1 MGFHQAKKGWGQG
14 TPEIGNSKCDERE
27 QVGVAG
33 AVGVGGVQDA
43 GPVRTTDS
51 GFSVSNIA
59 DIYADNTVTQGCH
72 NRHLLPATLD
82 TQACCR
88 CLLPPFFIIYEIM
101 SNFLRRSSTH
111 LSWDHMLFQPSAH
124 GSLPC
129 VLPEG
134 CRRLCRATAGAHRPA
149 YCPST
154 VQWPARGRHL
164 FVLPLDTDRPPLS
177 YRKQNRQKPYFP

>member
-1 MGFHQAKKGWGQG
+1 M
-14 TPEIGNSKCDERE
+14 
-27 QVGVAG
+27 
-33 AVGVGGVQDA
+33 QDG
-43 GPVRTTDS
+43 GPVRTTDT

-59 DIYADNTVTQGCH
+59 DIYADNTVTQRCQ
-72 NRHLLPATLD
+72 NRRPLPATLG

-88 CLLPPFFIIYEIM
+88 CLLPPLFIIYEIM

-111 LSWDHMLFQPSAH
+111 LSCEHMLFQPSAH

-129 VLPEG
+129 VCQKDAG
-134 CRRLCRATAGAHRPA
+134 CCAGPLQGHHAHRPA

-154 VQWPARGRHL
+154 APWPRRGWHL
-164 FVLPLDTDRPPLS
+164 FVLPLDTDCQPLS